1 MKKDEVLIDI
11 GGVGPSGVAIMSVET
26 SEESI
31 EEAGLKGV
39 KSGMKMVY
47 PDGDIYIIVGVD
59 AFGDLCVE
67 SSTEG
72 ERGYIDPAFV
82 AKAVKAG
89 IIKIIKI
96 E

>member
-11 GGVGPSGVAIMSVET
+11 GGVGPSGVAIMPVET

-47 PDGDIYIIVGVD
+47 PDGDIYIIVGID
-59 AFGDLCVE
+59 AFGDLVVE
-67 SSTEG
+67 TTEG
-72 ERGYIDPAFV
+72 ERRYVNPAFV
-82 AKAVKAG
+82 AKAVRAG
-89 IIKIIKI
+89 IIKI